1 MEPLALDTVVLDDD
15 TRAPDDLAWVA
26 LFVDLA
32 QTSPRSEYLSISNL
46 DQVNFVL
53 GTEGLDELD
62 VLGFGARLDEHAK
75 VSLALVQGLGTLAQ
89 TTRKT
94 IVHERVLQNL
104 LERMSD
110 VGYIE
115 RGTHLKGILDGHFTL
130 WCLSRDFDLGSR
142 SFIDLNF
149 ISSVRHLAF
158 FAGGLWRCLRP
169 LSLM

>member
-104 LERMSD
+104 LER
-110 VGYIE
+110 E
-115 RGTHLKGILDGHFTL
+115 
-130 WCLSRDFDLGSR
+130 
-142 SFIDLNF
+142 
-149 ISSVRHLAF
+149 
-158 FAGGLWRCLRP
+158 
-169 LSLM
+169 